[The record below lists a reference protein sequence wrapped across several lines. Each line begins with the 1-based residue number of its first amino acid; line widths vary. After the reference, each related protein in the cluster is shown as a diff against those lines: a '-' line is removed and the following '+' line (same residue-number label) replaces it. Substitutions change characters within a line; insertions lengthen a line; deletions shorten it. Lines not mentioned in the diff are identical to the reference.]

1 MYLGTRRVRSAGRA
15 SGSIEITLPPE
26 LAALEGVDCR
36 ILLRD
41 GARPEIVLEP
51 DLAPAVAIFTRVW
64 ARLRS
69 LVSLAGDIGNFP
81 VQEFEVVVFPT
92 ARHNGRPSLAY
103 SQALQVSQ
111 RQQGLV
117 SSRSSEAL
125 AGVVAP
131 LATVAGV
138 RLGLSGATATAFG
151 AALAWLATSSSSQR
165 TAGTEG
171 LEHSVALRD
180 WRAVCG
186 PGAPPLGVLAPQG
199 DETRAQL
206 ALQRIV
212 SQFRRWQERPD
223 QHELARAR
231 WSQVAGG
238 WTAGMTV
245 STLEDF
251 IEHAHTGTPIV
262 QHAA

>member
-41 GARPEIVLEP
+41 GARPGIVLEP
-51 DLAPAVAIFTRVW
+51 DLAPAVVIFTRVW
-64 ARLRS
+64 ARLRFI
-69 LVSLAGDIGNFP
+69 VGLAGDIGDFP
-81 VQEFEVVVFPT
+81 VQEFEVFVFPSS
-92 ARHNGRPSLAY
+92 RHNGRPSLAY
-103 SQALQVSQ
+103 SQALQVS
-111 RQQGLV
+111 RRLQGLV

-125 AGVVAP
+125 AGIVAP

-138 RLGLSGATATAFG
+138 RLGLSGAIATAFG
-151 AALAWLATSSSSQR
+151 AALAWLATSSGAQQP
-165 TAGTEG
+165 AGTEG

-180 WRAVCG
+180 WREVCG
-186 PGAPPLGVLAPQG
+186 PGAPPLGVLTPQG
-199 DETRAQL
+199 DDTRTQL

-212 SQFRRWQERPD
+212 SQFRRWQEHPD
-223 QHELARAR
+223 QHELARAC
-231 WSQVAGG
+231 WGQVASG
-238 WTAGMTV
+238 WTAGTMV

-251 IEHAHTGTPIV
+251 MRDKVTR
-262 QHAA
+262 

>member
-41 GARPEIVLEP
+41 GARPEIVLDP

-69 LVSLAGDIGNFP
+69 LISLTGDIGDFP
-81 VQEFEVVVFPT
+81 VQEFEVVVFPS

-103 SQALQVSQ
+103 SQALQVHQ
-111 RQQGLV
+111 RLRGLV
-117 SSRSSEAL
+117 STRSSEAL
-125 AGVVAP
+125 GGIVAP

-138 RLGLSGATATAFG
+138 RLGLSGAIATAFG
-151 AALAWLATSSSSQR
+151 AALAWLAISSGSQR
-165 TAGTEG
+165 VAGVEG
-171 LEHSVALRD
+171 LEHSIALRD

-186 PGAPPLGVLAPQG
+186 PGAPPLGALTPQE

-212 SQFRRWQERPD
+212 SQFRRWQEHPD

-231 WSQVAGG
+231 WGQVAAG

-251 IEHAHTGTPIV
+251 ILDRVTGVTG
-262 QHAA
+262 